1 MLQNKTPGTYY
12 VRESARG
19 EIPER
24 IRVYKPE
31 PRDSSEGFYSDIKW
45 AKQYTVW
52 KLKSISPNGGY
63 SGFLEVVYE
72 IVDKP

>member
-12 VRESARG
+12 VRESARE

-24 IRVYKPE
+24 FRVFE
-31 PRDSSEGFYSDIKW
+31 PKSRDSSEGFFSQIKW
-45 AKQYTVW
+45 TKKYTVW
-52 KLKSISPNGGY
+52 KLKSISPSREY

-72 IVDKP
+72 IVKP